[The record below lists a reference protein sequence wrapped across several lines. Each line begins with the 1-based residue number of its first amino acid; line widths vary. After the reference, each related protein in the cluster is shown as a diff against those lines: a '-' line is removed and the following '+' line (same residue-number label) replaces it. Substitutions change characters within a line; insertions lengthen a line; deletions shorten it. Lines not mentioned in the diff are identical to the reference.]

1 MRWGDMRR
9 SDNVEDA
16 TGGQSSG
23 GGMPFG
29 GLHLGGGA
37 IILIVIVSLLFGVNP
52 LQFLGMMEGN
62 APPAPV
68 PAPQPKATQPG
79 YGPQSGNAPQ
89 PAKSSEDPDKAFS
102 AKVLGDTEDVWS
114 ALFQAMGSRYEP
126 PKLVLYRR
134 SIVSMC
140 GRASSASGPFYC
152 PGDRKLYLD
161 TAFFQE
167 LHNRFGAPG
176 DFAQAYVIAHE
187 VGHHVQNLMGTMREF
202 DAAAERADERRRNA
216 LSVRLELQADC
227 YAGVWGF
234 YAAKRNLLEPG
245 DAEEGLRAA
254 SAVGDDTIQKRT
266 QGYVV
271 PDAFTHGKAE
281 QRMKWFQTGYRSG
294 DPRSCNTFAAKDL

>member
-9 SDNVEDA
+9 SDNVEDV
-16 TGGQSSG
+16 TGGQPSG
-23 GGMPFG
+23 GGVPFG
-29 GLHLGGGA
+29 GGMKLGGGA
-37 IILIVIVSLLFGVNP
+37 MVLIVIVSLLFGVNP
-52 LQFLGMMEGN
+52 LQFLGMMEGG
-62 APPAPV
+62 APPV
-68 PAPQPKATQPG
+68 PAPAPSPQSAPPG
-79 YGPQSGNAPQ
+79 YGPQA
-89 PAKSSEDPDKAFS
+89 AKGVEDPNKGLS
-102 AKVLGDTEDVWS
+102 VRVLGDTEDVWT

-126 PKLVLYRR
+126 PKLVLFRR
-134 SIVSMC
+134 SVVSLC

-152 PGDRKLYLD
+152 PADRKLYLD

-167 LHNRFGAPG
+167 LQSRFGAPG
-176 DFAQAYVIAHE
+176 DFGQAYVIAHE

-202 DAAAERADERRRNA
+202 DQAAGRVDERQRNA

-271 PDAFTHGKAE
+271 PDGFTHGKAE
-281 QRMKWFQTGYRSG
+281 QRMKWFQTGLRSG
-294 DPRSCNTFAAKDL
+294 DPRSCNTFAAKAL

>member
-9 SDNVEDA
+9 SDNVEDV
-16 TGGQSSG
+16 TGGQPSG
-23 GGMPFG
+23 GGVPFG
-29 GLHLGGGA
+29 GGMKLGGGA
-37 IILIVIVSLLFGVNP
+37 MILIVIVSLLFGVNP
-52 LQFLGMMEGN
+52 LQFLGMMEGG
-62 APPAPV
+62 APV
-68 PAPQPKATQPG
+68 PAPAPVPQAAPPG
-79 YGPQSGNAPQ
+79 YGPQVQRPQ
-89 PAKSSEDPDKAFS
+89 AAKAAEDPDKALS
-102 AKVLGDTEDVWS
+102 ARVLGDTEDVWS

-126 PKLVLYRR
+126 PKLSLFRKSV
-134 SIVSMC
+134 VSMC
-140 GRASSASGPFYC
+140 GRASAASGPFYC
-152 PGDRKLYLD
+152 PADRKLYLD

-167 LHNRFGAPG
+167 LQNRFGAPG

-202 DAAAERADERRRNA
+202 EQAAGRVDERQRNA

-254 SAVGDDTIQKRT
+254 SAVGDDAIQKRT

-271 PDAFTHGKAE
+271 PDGFTHGKAE
-281 QRMKWFQTGYRSG
+281 QRTKWFQTGFRSG
-294 DPRSCNTFAAKDL
+294 DPRACNTFSAKAP